1 MRGSYHFRVKSKK
14 VLFEFTLRRNIT
26 VIKGDSATGKT
37 TLLHMLYEYLRTGR
51 ESGYSVSADGNYY
64 VYLRK
69 EVGRDWQDALYPLKD
84 TVIFIEENNDFVFS
98 KKFAEYVKDS
108 GNYFVLINRA
118 PLKMLPYSIHEIYEI
133 ITAGKNA
140 DVKESYHYL
149 QELYSNFPLPEN
161 NRIDYVVTEDSNS
174 GFQFFTK
181 AFVYSTVVSAGGNS
195 NILLHI
201 QELKTGDILAI
212 ADGAAFGAIIEKCL
226 AYSAI
231 QNKQRI
237 SIWMP
242 ESFEYLILKSGLI
255 SAKGLDD
262 ILNSASDYI
271 DAAEYESWEKYF
283 THLLT
288 TLTAEK
294 PCRYSKTTLNCYY
307 IQDNNMKK
315 ILNEFPEALQPL
327 QHWAI

>member
-1 MRGSYHFRVKSKK
+1 MKGSYHFRVKSKK
-14 VLFEFTLRRNIT
+14 VLFEFTIKRNIT

-51 ESGYSVSADGNYY
+51 ESGYSVSANVKYY

-69 EVGRDWQDALYPLKD
+69 EVGREWKDALYPLTD

-98 KKFAEYVKDS
+98 REFAEYVKVS
-108 GNYFVLINRA
+108 GNYFVLVNRA

-133 ITAGKNA
+133 ITAGKYA

-161 NRIDYVVTEDSNS
+161 NRINYVVTEDTNS
-174 GFQFFTK
+174 GFQFFTR
-181 AFVYSTVVSAGGNS
+181 AFRYSTVISAGGNS
-195 NILLHI
+195 NILPHI
-201 QELKTGDILAI
+201 QKLKKGDILAI
-212 ADGAAFGAIIEKCL
+212 ADGAAFGAMIEKCL
-226 AYSAI
+226 AYSAV

-237 SIWMP
+237 SVWMP
-242 ESFEYLILKSGLI
+242 ESFEYLILKSGVV

-262 ILNSASDYI
+262 ILASTSDYI

-283 THLLT
+283 TQLLI
-288 TLTAEK
+288 TLTSDK
-294 PCRYSKTTLNCYY
+294 PYKYSKHSLDFYY
-307 IQDNNMKK
+307 LQDKNMNQ
-315 ILNEFPEALQPL
+315 ILNEFPEALQ
-327 QHWAI
+327 